1 MIDDGGTLR
10 LIGAIV
16 QQHPTFAARVGSDGV
31 RSLFRDHALNSSKEP
46 RIFAGIRAWPCLLR
60 T

>member
-16 QQHPTFAARVGSDGV
+16 QQHPTFAPGLGWDRGQLYFVIT
-31 RSLFRDHALNSSKEP
+31 R
-46 RIFAGIRAWPCLLR
+46 
-60 T
+60 